1 MASTQRL
8 LSQICKNAPN
18 LLNSSSKLQRL
29 PASVFVR
36 HSNYLSSPPVR
47 PREEYPE
54 VEIVRDAP
62 EWKYV
67 ERLLPQKTV
76 PSPVKKAE
84 YPSGWKP
91 QTAAALPDLKYFV
104 ARTKN
109 HMVPVYLQTTFRGQR
124 RITVIRRI
132 QGDIWELERELRVV
146 VEKARNGKL
155 CASRVN
161 EMSGQIHFHGD
172 YVDVIREHLK
182 QNGF

>member
-1 MASTQRL
+1 MASIKNLLQLCKGTQYFLQFSNNQKCL
-8 LSQICKNAPN
+8 LSLAAVRQ
-18 LLNSSSKLQRL
+18 SS
-29 PASVFVR
+29 
-36 HSNYLSSPPVR
+36 YLSSPPVA

-54 VEIVRDAP
+54 VEIVQNAP

-67 ERLLPQKTV
+67 ERLMPQKII
-76 PSPVKKAE
+76 PKPIEKPE

-91 QTAAALPDLKYFV
+91 QTAASLPDLKYFV

-109 HMVPVYLQTTFRGQR
+109 HMVPVYLHTTFRGQR

-172 YVDVIREHLK
+172 YVDVIREYLK
-182 QNGF
+182 EKGF